1 MVNVIRV
8 DVNCEVTPSLSQSIH
23 LVSNTSMLRWRALLS
38 LEGDMQQPPRQAV
51 SLLAPIL
58 TWRLSAPPPPL
69 LVSGK
74 TMGDLRLENSPTIT
88 RVGSGLVGVEQS
100 ITELANSGGIGEKGR

>member
-1 MVNVIRV
+1 MIRV
-8 DVNCEVTPSLSQSIH
+8 DVNCEVTPSLPQSIH

-38 LEGDMQQPPRQAV
+38 LEGDMQQSPRQAM
-51 SLLAPIL
+51 SLLENIL

-74 TMGDLRLENSPTIT
+74 TMGDLRLETSPIVT
-88 RVGSGLVGVEQS
+88 RVDRGLVGVEQS
-100 ITELANSGGIGEKGR
+100 ITELANCGNIGEKGK